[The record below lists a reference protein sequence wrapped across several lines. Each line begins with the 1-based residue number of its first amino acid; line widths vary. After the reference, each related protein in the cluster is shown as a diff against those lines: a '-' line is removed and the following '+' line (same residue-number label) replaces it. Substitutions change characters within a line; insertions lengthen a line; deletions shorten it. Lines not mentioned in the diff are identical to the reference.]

1 MNSNATLKIPDEGF
15 TIQSIAKP
23 NGSEKL
29 RFELSSEKIQKFE
42 NRFQRTK
49 SSWESTQTTVAR
61 YRLAGKTTQV
71 VII

>member
-29 RFELSSEKIQKFE
+29 RFELLSEKIQKIE
-42 NRFQRTK
+42 NVMKIT
-49 SSWESTQTTVAR
+49 TQTTVAR